1 MPVLSWVPSRLSL
14 LHSNY
19 SHNLLHPLPATVL
32 PNFFIL
38 TLLWREI
45 YEKYCGLSHRLWR
58 EQDRV
63 FSTTLFLPL
72 LTFASFFQILWLFI
86 MLSLYFSQNTSMLF
100 STNYTPYGL
109 KKTCSEAYAEAYFM
123 INTVNCCFPPF
134 SNMQESIVIL
144 HLAIT

>member
-1 MPVLSWVPSRLSL
+1 MTRLSL

-19 SHNLLHPLPATVL
+19 SHNLPYPLPATVL
-32 PNFFIL
+32 LNFFIL

-45 YEKYCGLSHRLWR
+45 YEKHCGLSRQVMQR
-58 EQDRV
+58 ARQSIQYR
-63 FSTTLFLPL
+63 PL
-72 LTFASFFQILWLFI
+72 LPFLTCASLFQILWLFI

-134 SNMQESIVIL
+134 SNLQESIVIL
-144 HLAIT
+144 HLAIS